1 MYTDIL
7 YTQSNVLTGIFTKWT
22 ILIYVNITLFTI
34 KVVLKHDTT
43 NQHHTWY
50 FITWACTTNGN
61 ECNLFYVR
69 SSNNMLFTAIYS
81 ELLQV
86 SQGTFRLTTTSLG
99 YPSIGSFLPI
109 NSFIEPTLTHHE
121 WFANEMM
128 NLTTTIKWTYVCV
141 CAHVTSSNIIWAVHR
156 QNLIVTS
163 GQGSHI
169 GMPTINRLS
178 FRTCIKHF
186 LWFVNTDFVAWYKV
200 PYKIIKIT

>member
-1 MYTDIL
+1 M
-7 YTQSNVLTGIFTKWT
+7 VLR
-22 ILIYVNITLFTI
+22 
-34 KVVLKHDTT
+34 HDTT

-50 FITWACTTNGN
+50 FKTWACTTNGS

-69 SSNNMLFTAIYS
+69 SSNNMCFTAIYS

-86 SQGTFRLTTTSLG
+86 SQGNFRLTTTSLG
-99 YPSIGSFLPI
+99 FNRVILASILSHR
-109 NSFIEPTLTHHE
+109 THTYTT
-121 WFANEMM
+121 WVICKWMM
-128 NLTTTIKWTYVCV
+128 NLTTTMKWKYVCV
-141 CAHVTSSNIIWAVHR
+141 CAHVTSSNIIWAGPH

-186 LWFVNTDFVAWYKV
+186 LWFVNTDFVAWY
-200 PYKIIKIT
+200 PIK